1 MDSIKR
7 QNQVTKTFVDTGAVV
22 ELISPDLV
30 ARLPGLTLHE
40 MRDNWLLRLADDRQV
55 PITQYAL
62 LEVIVGG
69 IRVHITAY
77 VLASTETFE
86 LLLSK
91 NWMTRV
97 RAVKDHG
104 KGTLTIQGKAGKKI
118 TVRAVVTESPI
129 AELIAEKEE
138 ENDYSDNDDDLA
150 EDELA
155 RLTEEL
161 DDLQYRAEKGQR
173 Q

>member
-1 MDSIKR
+1 
-7 QNQVTKTFVDTGAVV
+7 
-22 ELISPDLV
+22 
-30 ARLPGLTLHE
+30 

-62 LEVIVGG
+62 LEVIVAG
-69 IRVHITAY
+69 IRVHITVY

-97 RAVKDHG
+97 RAIEDHG
-104 KGTLTIQGKAGKKI
+104 KGTLTIQGKSGKKI
-118 TVRAVVTESPI
+118 TIVAAATESPI
-129 AELIAEKEE
+129 AEIIAEEDE
-138 ENDYSDNDDDLA
+138 ATYSDSDNNDDLA

-161 DDLQYRAEKGQR
+161 DDLQYRADKGQR
-173 Q
+173 QQQTQASAGANLSP

>member
-1 MDSIKR
+1 M
-7 QNQVTKTFVDTGAVV
+7 
-22 ELISPDLV
+22 
-30 ARLPGLTLHE
+30 
-40 MRDNWLLRLADDRQV
+40 LRLADDRQV

-62 LEVIVGG
+62 LEVIGGG
-69 IRVHITAY
+69 IRVHVTAY
-77 VLASTETFE
+77 VLASTETFK

-97 RAVKDHG
+97 RGVEDHG
-104 KGTLTIQGKAGKKI
+104 KGTFTIQGKMRLKTTIRGA
-118 TVRAVVTESPI
+118 VTESLV
-129 AELIAEKEE
+129 AELIADNEE
-138 ENDYSDNDDDLA
+138 EEDDTASDNDDDLA

-161 DDLQYRAEKGQR
+161 DELQYRAENGQR